1 MASNQYNPRRQQP
14 AAAKKK
20 KRSGASSNN
29 ARAQVPGW
37 VWLAAG
43 VAVGVFISFLVKL
56 AGMPAGTTTTVA
68 LDGKAAKTATL
79 ETAGGAVKSAGKNAA
94 AKNAEQTAAKPSDDA
109 NTKPADKTAGDAAKP
124 VTKFDF
130 YTLLPEREVI
140 VPNEREAIKP
150 AAEKPK
156 AESGQAAPAE
166 EPLFLQVGSFR
177 VAQEAD
183 RRRAQI
189 ILLGLEAKVES
200 VQANGD
206 TWYRVQAGPFTS
218 REKLSKARNQLSAEG
233 IESLLLKQKPQG

>member
-20 KRSGASSNN
+20 KRSGASSNSG
-29 ARAQVPGW
+29 RPQVPGW

-43 VAVGVFISFLVKL
+43 VAVGVFVSFLVKL
-56 AGMPAGTTTTVA
+56 AGMPAGSTTTVA
-68 LDGKAAKTATL
+68 LDGNKAAKSATL
-79 ETAGGAVKSAGKNAA
+79 ETGAAAKGAAGKNAA
-94 AKNAEQTAAKPSDDA
+94 GKNAEQGAAKA
-109 NTKPADKTAGDAAKP
+109 GEERGDKSSEKAAGDAAKP
-124 VTKFDF
+124 ATKFDF

-150 AAEKPK
+150 ATDKPK
-156 AESGQAAPAE
+156 AAPAETE

-177 VAQEAD
+177 AAQEAD
-183 RRRAQI
+183 RRRAQV

-218 REKLSKARNQLSAEG
+218 REKLSKARSQLSAEG
-233 IESLLLKQKPQG
+233 IESLQLKQKPQG